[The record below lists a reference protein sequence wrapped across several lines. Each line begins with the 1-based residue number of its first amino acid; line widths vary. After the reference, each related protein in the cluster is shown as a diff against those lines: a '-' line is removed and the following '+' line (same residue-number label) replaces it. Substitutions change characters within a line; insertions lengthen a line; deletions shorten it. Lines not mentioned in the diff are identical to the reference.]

1 MREKY
6 LCVKPVKVENICKN
20 KISGG
25 DLEAHGAPKSAATV
39 ISWTQGCE
47 DQQFSGCK
55 YQSGAL
61 APRR

>member
-47 DQQFSGCK
+47 DRQFSG
-55 YQSGAL
+55 
-61 APRR
+61 